1 MTSGPQKYILLV
13 DDESIIL
20 NVLAHHLQRFVS
32 EEYEVLKCMSGEE
45 AIKLV
50 DQILDEGGLIG
61 CVISD
66 YLMHPMRGS
75 DLLVA
80 LESKIPNAK
89 KIMLTGQ
96 ADLQAVAEVLT
107 KIHLFRYIS
116 KPWEP
121 KDLELTITEALR
133 MFDNEIEL
141 RIKNEELTK
150 IKESLEVTVAE
161 RTSELTR
168 KKTELEQGLEYARH
182 IQECFLPDTS
192 KANEYL
198 KNLHIFNSP
207 ATSISGDFAWYRFQ
221 DNKVLF
227 ALGDST
233 GHGLGGALITVLA
246 TDILSEKTLKN
257 GHEAVL
263 KTVVNETIS
272 DLRGRLQTNH
282 AYSELAVGID
292 LALVRID
299 LDTKEMEWAAIN
311 GNIIVVDE
319 NNHSQVLSKSRGFF
333 HSSSFENNITDGT
346 INIANKKVV
355 LCSDGL
361 YDQLNGDTGK
371 RLKLSGLMKAIEDH
385 RVFSNGICMISSLFH
400 EWRNGTDQTDDAMWI
415 SFEV

>member
-45 AIKLV
+45 ALKLV
-50 DQILDEGGLIG
+50 DQIQEEGGVIG
-61 CVISD
+61 CVVSD

-80 LESKIPNAK
+80 LDAKIPNAK
-89 KIMLTGQ
+89 KILLTGQ

-107 KIHLFRYIS
+107 KIDLFRYIT

-133 MFDNEIEL
+133 MFDNEIQL
-141 RIKNEELTK
+141 RLKNEELTR

-161 RTSELTR
+161 RTSELSR
-168 KKTELEQGLEYARH
+168 KNSELEQGLEYARH
-182 IQECFLPDTS
+182 IQECFLPDS
-192 KANEYL
+192 SRASEYL

-207 ATSISGDFAWYRFQ
+207 ATSISGDFAWYRYQ

-257 GHEAVL
+257 GHEKELPTIVRD
-263 KTVVNETIS
+263 TIS

-282 AYSELAVGID
+282 SFGELAVGID
-292 LALVRID
+292 LSLVRID
-299 LDTKEMEWAAIN
+299 LATKEMEWASLN
-311 GNIIVVDE
+311 GSIIVIDE
-319 NNHSQVLSKSRGFF
+319 NNHSQILSKSRGFF
-333 HSSSFENNITDGT
+333 QTATYENNITSGQL
-346 INIANKKVV
+346 NVANKKVI

-371 RLKLSGLMKAIEDH
+371 RLKISGLIQAIEEN
-385 RVFSNGICMISSLFH
+385 RIFSNGICMIETVFN